1 MVVLVQPE
9 NNSLVH
15 LTISSLLVSFFNK
28 IKQFYIHFKFEN
40 RKLKN
45 NSMIRYIF
53 KELFIYFAVM
63 FLFYF
68 LIFFVNNILVLMLKL
83 LGKNLPLWDVLV
95 LIFYSLPSIISQTAP
110 FAILTGFLMSLGRM
124 NSDNEIL
131 VLRVSG
137 QNPRRI
143 ILIPVLVLGFIVSLF
158 NLFINDYLLPI
169 SRIKFN
175 EQYLVSI
182 SRNPFVE
189 IEPNSVKK
197 LNENTIVI
205 GDITDSII
213 NDIVFFDKDEKNN
226 QRIIISG
233 NTVANTSNKDGLTMS
248 LDMNDSLVVVLN
260 RNKIDYNLL
269 KSDKLQMNIFESS
282 FVNYSNSTAP
292 DEMTSYD
299 IYKEIKNIKKKYPD
313 DKDRLNRFVLEFN
326 KKFSLSFG
334 ALFFAFLAMP
344 LSLIF
349 GKQNGVFFGL
359 ITGVLISVL
368 YWSLFWIFM
377 LFGYRNG
384 LNGFFAMWVPNFIV
398 GIAGLFFYWL
408 MIRK

>member
-28 IKQFYIHFKFEN
+28 IKRFYIHFKFEN

-110 FAILTGFLMSLGRM
+110 FAILTGFLMCLGRM

-205 GDITDSII
+205 GDIKDSII

-282 FVNYSNSTAP
+282 FVNYSNATAP

-368 YWSLFWIFM
+368 YWSLLWIFM

>member
-1 MVVLVQPE
+1 
-9 NNSLVH
+9 
-15 LTISSLLVSFFNK
+15 
-28 IKQFYIHFKFEN
+28 
-40 RKLKN
+40 
-45 NSMIRYIF
+45 
-53 KELFIYFAVM
+53 M

-110 FAILTGFLMSLGRM
+110 FAILTGFLMCLGRM

-205 GDITDSII
+205 GDIKDSII

-248 LDMNDSLVVVLN
+248 LDMNDSFVVVLN

-282 FVNYSNSTAP
+282 FVNYSNATAP

-299 IYKEIKNIKKKYPD
+299 IYKEIKNIKKNYPD

-368 YWSLFWIFM
+368 YWSLLWIFM

>member
-1 MVVLVQPE
+1 MVLVQPE
-9 NNSLVH
+9 NNSLIH
-15 LTISSLLVSFFNK
+15 LTISSLLVSFFYK
-28 IKQFYIHFKFEN
+28 IKRFYIHFKFEN

-110 FAILTGFLMSLGRM
+110 FAILTGFLMCLGRM

-205 GDITDSII
+205 GDIKDSII
-213 NDIVFFDKDEKNN
+213 NDIVFFDKDDKNN

-282 FVNYSNSTAP
+282 FINYSNSTAP

-299 IYKEIKNIKKKYPD
+299 IYKEIKNIKKNYPD

-368 YWSLFWIFM
+368 YWSLLWIFM

-408 MIRK
+408 MIRR

>member
-28 IKQFYIHFKFEN
+28 IKRFYIHFKFEN

-110 FAILTGFLMSLGRM
+110 FAILTGFLMCLGRM

-205 GDITDSII
+205 GDIKDSII

-282 FVNYSNSTAP
+282 FVNYSNSTGP

-299 IYKEIKNIKKKYPD
+299 IYKEIKNIKKNYPD

-368 YWSLFWIFM
+368 YWSLLWIFM

>member
-9 NNSLVH
+9 NNSLIH

-28 IKQFYIHFKFEN
+28 IKRFYIHFKFEN

-95 LIFYSLPSIISQTAP
+95 LIFYSLPSIISQTVP
-110 FAILTGFLMSLGRM
+110 FAILTGFLMCLGRM

-205 GDITDSII
+205 GDIKDSII

-368 YWSLFWIFM
+368 YWSLLWIFM

>member
-1 MVVLVQPE
+1 MVLVQPE

-28 IKQFYIHFKFEN
+28 IKRFYIHFKFEN

-110 FAILTGFLMSLGRM
+110 FAILTGFLMCLGRM

-205 GDITDSII
+205 GDIKDSII

-248 LDMNDSLVVVLN
+248 LDMNDSFVVVLN

-282 FVNYSNSTAP
+282 FVNYSNATAP

-299 IYKEIKNIKKKYPD
+299 IYKEIKNIKKNYPD

-368 YWSLFWIFM
+368 YWSLLWIFM

>member
-28 IKQFYIHFKFEN
+28 IKRFYIHFKFEN

-110 FAILTGFLMSLGRM
+110 FAILTGFLMCLGRM

-205 GDITDSII
+205 GDIKDSII

-248 LDMNDSLVVVLN
+248 LDMNDSFVVVLN

-282 FVNYSNSTAP
+282 FVNYSNATAP

-299 IYKEIKNIKKKYPD
+299 IYKEIKNIKKNYPD

-368 YWSLFWIFM
+368 YWSLLWIFM

>member
-1 MVVLVQPE
+1 MVLVQPE

-28 IKQFYIHFKFEN
+28 IKRFYIHFKFEN

-110 FAILTGFLMSLGRM
+110 FAILTGFLMCLGRM

-205 GDITDSII
+205 GDIKDSII
-213 NDIVFFDKDEKNN
+213 NDIVFFDKEEKNN

-248 LDMNDSLVVVLN
+248 LDMNDSFVVVLN

-282 FVNYSNSTAP
+282 FVNYSNATAP

-299 IYKEIKNIKKKYPD
+299 IYKEIKNIKKNYPD

-368 YWSLFWIFM
+368 YWSLLWIFM

>member
-1 MVVLVQPE
+1 MVLVQPE

-28 IKQFYIHFKFEN
+28 IKRFYIHFKFEN

-110 FAILTGFLMSLGRM
+110 FAILTGFLMCLGRM

-205 GDITDSII
+205 GDIKDSII

-282 FVNYSNSTAP
+282 FVNYSNSTGP

-299 IYKEIKNIKKKYPD
+299 IYKEIKNIKKNYPD

-368 YWSLFWIFM
+368 YWSLLWIFM